1 MADNIYDYLKENF
14 GIEVKD
20 YTFKRDY
27 IKEPLK
33 KEKHNR
39 YWYYEKPC
47 TNDVHYMY
55 IKLNISRF
63 DIGKLL
69 NVSQSY
75 LKKILRNNNIIKNIK
90 DISKNRILS
99 NKRKYGVVNY
109 SQLDIWKDKIIAN
122 NIKKYGVKWYFQ
134 TSKYKNTMKSKINNI
149 VKKVI
154 ITKRKNH
161 TFNVSKEENN
171 IYNLLLCKFSTV
183 LRQYKSKLYPYLCDF
198 YIPEIDTYIEYNGH
212 WSHGFEPYIGTK
224 NQLEKIYKWKSSNKK
239 YYINAIKTWTIR
251 DPLKRETAKKNNLN
265 YLD

>member
-109 SQLDIWKDKIIAN
+109 SQLNIWKDKII
-122 NIKKYGVKWYFQ
+122 
-134 TSKYKNTMKSKINNI
+134 
-149 VKKVI
+149 
-154 ITKRKNH
+154 
-161 TFNVSKEENN
+161 
-171 IYNLLLCKFSTV
+171 
-183 LRQYKSKLYPYLCDF
+183 
-198 YIPEIDTYIEYNGH
+198 
-212 WSHGFEPYIGTK
+212 
-224 NQLEKIYKWKSSNKK
+224 
-239 YYINAIKTWTIR
+239 
-251 DPLKRETAKKNNLN
+251 
-265 YLD
+265 